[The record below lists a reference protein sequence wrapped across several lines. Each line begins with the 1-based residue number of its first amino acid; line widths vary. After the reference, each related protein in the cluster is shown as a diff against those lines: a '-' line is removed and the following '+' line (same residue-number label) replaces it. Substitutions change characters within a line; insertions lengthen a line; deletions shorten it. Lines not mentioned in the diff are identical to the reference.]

1 MAAPVRPT
9 RPLRRTQLS
18 DDVAA
23 YLRGAVMSGRLRPG
37 AFVRLD
43 ETATEL
49 GVSVTPVREA
59 LLTSVRWRAPPVR
72 RLISHVSTVPT
83 ASSPV
88 PARALASGT

>member
-49 GVSVTPVREA
+49 GVSVTRCG
-59 LLTSVRWRAPPVR
+59 R
-72 RLISHVSTVPT
+72 RC
-83 ASSPV
+83 
-88 PARALASGT
+88 